1 MIKQKPNG
9 SSLKREAI
17 LFVLLLFFCTSAA
30 MGTSAEDG
38 PIVVPLQWVRPS
50 LEVLGDDDIEDRYFG
65 RIVELDITGPGLD
78 FEDRG
83 WVGKRP
89 IESGLRGLP
98 PTDRILFYGIFD
110 LSAESIVLSLRPEQA
125 AERLWTLPQ
134 RELPDSRVSWINVL
148 DADGD
153 EVFYFDSDNDEDFA
167 DEEPVYPLDYSLF
180 LRLLGHVF
188 DNISYGIRAESEV
201 HFEYTDGEEVKE
213 KTVPVAVVKF
223 EQYVTERSPDN
234 PKFKGQVSDMR
245 VGSVELNGEEVSLAI
260 VPSGDAATYHY
271 RRNRILW
278 DLNKDGF
285 FEDETESREF
295 YRTDSPFNILGRSL
309 QVEMISPSGDWIV
322 LVPAD
327 VEVPPKIEITKGE
340 PAPEF
345 AVVDVH
351 GDTLR
356 LSDFRGRHVLLDFW
370 FTTCGPCIEDTP
382 ELVEI
387 YSAKQAHG
395 LEIIGISVDRSR
407 EAVLRYVE
415 KHGIEWPQVIE
426 VENETKPTEIY
437 HIGGFPSYVWIGP
450 DGVVINP
457 ELKSHLDELYNIPS
471 VD

>member
-1 MIKQKPNG
+1 M
-9 SSLKREAI
+9 
-17 LFVLLLFFCTSAA
+17 LLALLTFFCTDVATGANS
-30 MGTSAEDG
+30 EDG
-38 PIVVPLQWVRPS
+38 QIVVPLQWVRPS
-50 LEVLGDDDIEDRYFG
+50 EDVLGDFG
-65 RIVELDITGPGLD
+65 WPGLD

-134 RELPDSRVSWINVL
+134 RELPDSRVSWINAL
-148 DADGD
+148 DTDGA
-153 EVFYFDSDNDEDFA
+153 EVFYFDSDNDEDLA
-167 DEEPVYPLDYSLF
+167 DEEPIYPADYSLQGVPF
-180 LRLLGHVF
+180 PYAIH
-188 DNISYGIRAESEV
+188 AESEV

-213 KTVPVAVVKF
+213 KTVPIEVVKF
-223 EQYVTERSPDN
+223 QQYKSRSPDN
-234 PKFKGQVSDMR
+234 PKFRGQVFDMR
-245 VGSVELNGEEVSLAI
+245 VGSVELNGEEVGLAI
-260 VPSGDAATYHY
+260 VPSSDAATYHY

-278 DLNKDGF
+278 DLNKDGI
-285 FEDETESREF
+285 FENETESRESH
-295 YRTDSPFNILGRSL
+295 RTNSPFNVLGRSL
-309 QVEMISPSGDWIV
+309 QVEMVSPSGDEIV

-356 LSDFRGRHVLLDFW
+356 LADFRGRHVLLDFW

-395 LEIIGISVDRSR
+395 LEIIGISVDKSR
-407 EAVLRYVE
+407 EAVLRYIE

-437 HIGGFPSYVWIGP
+437 HISGFPSYVWIGP

-457 ELKSHLDELYNIPS
+457 ELKSHLDELYDIPS

>member
-9 SSLKREAI
+9 GSAKRKTVLFAFLI
-17 LFVLLLFFCTSAA
+17 LFCTSAA
-30 MGTSAEDG
+30 IGTNTEDD

-50 LEVLGDDDIEDRYFG
+50 EEVLADFDW
-65 RIVELDITGPGLD
+65 PGLD

-83 WVGKRP
+83 WVGKQP
-89 IESGLRGLP
+89 IAAGLQGLP
-98 PTDRILFYGIFD
+98 PTDRILFYGLFD

-125 AERLWTLPQ
+125 SELLWTPPQ
-134 RELPDSRVSWINVL
+134 RELPDSRVSWINAM

-167 DEEPVYPLDYSLF
+167 DEEPVYPEDYSL
-180 LRLLGHVF
+180 LMRLLGYVF
-188 DNISYGIRAESEV
+188 DGIPYGIRAESEV
-201 HFEYTDGEEVKE
+201 HFEYADGEEVKE
-213 KTVPVAVVKF
+213 KTVPVEVVKF
-223 EQYVTERSPDN
+223 EQYTKERRPDN
-234 PKFKGQVSDMR
+234 PKFRGQVFDMR
-245 VGSVELNGEEVSLAI
+245 VGSVELNGEEVRLAV
-260 VPSGDAATYHY
+260 VPSGDAATYHD
-271 RRNRILW
+271 RRNLILW
-278 DLNKDGF
+278 DLNKDGI
-285 FEDETESREF
+285 FENETESRE
-295 YRTDSPFNILGRSL
+295 YYWTNSPFNILGRSL
-309 QVEMISPSGDWIV
+309 QIGMISPAGDKIV
-322 LVPAD
+322 LIPSD
-327 VEVPPKIEITKGE
+327 VVVSPKREITKGE

-345 AVVDVH
+345 VVVDIH

-387 YSAKQAHG
+387 YSKKQTHG
-395 LEIIGISVDRSR
+395 LEIIGISVDKSR

-415 KHGIEWPQVIE
+415 EHGIEWPQVIE

-457 ELKSHLDELYNIPS
+457 ELKGDLEDLY
-471 VD
+471 DAF

>member
-9 SSLKREAI
+9 GSSKQKAV
-17 LFVLLLFFCTSAA
+17 LFALLTFFCASAA
-30 MGTSAEDG
+30 KSTSTEDDQ
-38 PIVVPLQWVRPS
+38 IVVPLQWVRPS
-50 LEVLGDDDIEDRYFG
+50 EEVLADFDW
-65 RIVELDITGPGLD
+65 PGLD

-98 PTDRILFYGIFD
+98 PTDQILFYGIFD
-110 LSAESIVLSLRPEQA
+110 LSAESIVLSRSPEKA
-125 AERLWTLPQ
+125 SERLWTLPQ
-134 RELPDSRVSWINVL
+134 REAPDSRVSWINAL
-148 DADGD
+148 DADGE

-167 DEEPVYPLDYSLF
+167 DEESIYPADFRPGST
-180 LRLLGHVF
+180 V
-188 DNISYGIRAESEV
+188 YGIRVESEV
-201 HFEYTDGEEVKE
+201 HFEYTDGKEVKE
-213 KTVPVAVVKF
+213 KTVPVEVFKF
-223 EQYVTERSPDN
+223 EKYAKKRSPDN
-234 PKFKGQVSDMR
+234 PKFRGQVFDMR
-245 VGSVELNGEEVSLAI
+245 VGSVELNGEEVRLAI
-260 VPSGDAATYHY
+260 VPTSDAATYHG
-271 RRNRILW
+271 RGGRIIW
-278 DLNKDGF
+278 DLNKDGI
-285 FEDETESREF
+285 FENETESSEC
-295 YRTDSPFNILGRSL
+295 YRTNSPFNILGRSL
-309 QVEMISPSGDWIV
+309 QVERISPSGDKIV

-327 VEVPPKIEITKGE
+327 VEVPLKIEITKGE

-351 GDTLR
+351 GDTLH

-407 EAVLRYVE
+407 EAVLRYAE

-437 HIGGFPSYVWIGP
+437 HISGFPSYVWVGP
-450 DGVVINP
+450 DGVVLNP
-457 ELKSHLDELYNIPS
+457 ELKGNLDYLY
-471 VD
+471 DAF

>member
-1 MIKQKPNG
+1 MIGQKPNG
-9 SSLKREAI
+9 GSSKREAV
-17 LFVLLLFFCTSAA
+17 LFALLTFLCTSPA
-30 MGTSAEDG
+30 MGTSTEDG

-50 LEVLGDDDIEDRYFG
+50 EEVLADFG
-65 RIVELDITGPGLD
+65 GPGLD

-83 WVGKRP
+83 WVRKRP
-89 IESGLRGLP
+89 VESGLRGLP
-98 PTDRILFYGIFD
+98 PTDQILFYGIFD
-110 LSAESIVLSLRPEQA
+110 LSAESIVLSLRPEQP
-125 AERLWTLPQ
+125 EELLWTLPH
-134 RELPDSRVSWINVL
+134 RELPDSRVSWINAL

-167 DEEPVYPLDYSLF
+167 DEEPVYPEDYSL
-180 LRLLGHVF
+180 LRRLLGYVF
-188 DNISYGIRAESEV
+188 DGVPYGIQAESEV
-201 HFEYTDGEEVKE
+201 HFEYTDGEQVKE

-223 EQYVTERSPDN
+223 EQYSKKRHPDN
-234 PKFKGQVSDMR
+234 PKFRGQVFDMR
-245 VGSVELNGEEVSLAI
+245 VGSVELNGEEIELAV

-271 RRNRILW
+271 RRNRIIW
-278 DLNKDGF
+278 DLNKDGI
-285 FEDETESREF
+285 FENETESREC
-295 YRTDSPFNILGRSL
+295 YRANNSFSILGSSL
-309 QVEMISPSGDWIV
+309 QVERISPSGDEIV

-327 VEVPPKIEITKGE
+327 VEVLPKIEITEGK

-356 LSDFRGRHVLLDFW
+356 LADFRGHHVLLDFW

-382 ELVEI
+382 KLVDI
-387 YSAKQAHG
+387 YRAKPAHG
-395 LEIIGISVDRSR
+395 IEIIGISVDRSR

-437 HIGGFPSYVWIGP
+437 HISGFPSYVWIGP

-457 ELKSHLDELYNIPS
+457 ELKGDLDDLY
-471 VD
+471 DAF